1 MRYFRQFKGGLY
13 KMIDIDKDSETLE
26 EMVVYQALYGE
37 KGLWVRPRKMFFEK
51 IVSDGKEMDRF
62 TEISEEDMNKLLR

>member
-1 MRYFRQFKGGLY
+1 MRYFRHFKGGLY
-13 KMIDIDKDSETLE
+13 KMIDIAKDSETLE
-26 EMVVYQALYGE
+26 EMVVYQALYGD

-62 TEISEEDMNKLLR
+62 TEISEEDMNKLLQ